1 MAAKSL
7 LISST
12 YFPPQVGGISAL
24 MRGAASALGP
34 EEVVCVTG
42 VKGAPRRI
50 PGSGVRVYRRPG
62 IFLGNKVTQSL
73 CVGAVLTELA
83 VRERPRLL
91 QVATVYDGLPA
102 LMISRITG
110 WPIVVWAHG
119 NEILSLR
126 NESYSRPR
134 QALLAAA
141 RVIANSRFTGR
152 LLVETG
158 VREDRI
164 RIFHPRCDAGTFTP
178 GDATAARAS
187 LGIAADDPVL
197 LSVGGPVERKGH
209 DIVLQALPTLLPEF
223 PTLQYLIV
231 GDGPHRPTLEE
242 MARRLGVAPRV
253 RFEGR
258 VPDERLPDYYRAASV
273 VALVSRHRQVENDV
287 EGFGIVFLEAAATGR
302 PSVGG
307 RSGGIEDAVVDGETG
322 LLVDPSSPGETAAAI
337 GRLLRDRDLA
347 ARMGEAGRRRVV
359 AGFTWEGGVGEL
371 RNILGEAVG
380 GRR

>member
-1 MAAKSL
+1 MPPKSL

-24 MRGAASALGP
+24 MQGAAGVLGP
-34 EEVVCVTG
+34 DAVACVTG
-42 VKGAPRRI
+42 VKRAPRRL

-62 IFLGNKVTQSL
+62 LFLGNRVTQSL
-73 CVGAVLTELA
+73 CVGAVLTEIA

-102 LMISRITG
+102 LMISRVTG

-119 NEILSLR
+119 NEILSLSA
-126 NESYSRPR
+126 ESYSRSR
-134 QALLAAA
+134 QALLGAA
-141 RVIANSRFTGR
+141 RVIANSRFTR
-152 LLVETG
+152 QLLLESG
-158 VREDRI
+158 VQEDRI
-164 RIFHPRCDAGTFTP
+164 QIFHPRCDATTFTP

-187 LGIAADDPVL
+187 LGITAEGPVI
-197 LSVGGPVERKGH
+197 LSVGGLVERKGH
-209 DIVLQALPTLLPEF
+209 DIVLQALPTLLQEF

-231 GDGPHRPTLEE
+231 GDGPHRPALEE
-242 MARRLGVAPRV
+242 MARRLGVAGRV

-258 VPDERLPDYYRAASV
+258 VPAERLPDYYRASDV
-273 VALVSRHRQVENDV
+273 VALVSRHRRMEHDV

-302 PSVGG
+302 PAVGG
-307 RSGGIEDAVVDGETG
+307 RSGGIEDAVVEGETG
-322 LLVDPSSPGETAAAI
+322 LLVDPESPEETAAAI

-347 ARMGEAGRRRVV
+347 GRMGEAGRRRVV
-359 AGFTWEGGVGEL
+359 AGFTWDRGVAEL
-371 RNILGEAVG
+371 RNIIEEAVG

>member
-34 EEVVCVTG
+34 DEVSCVTG
-42 VKGAPRRI
+42 VKAAPRRL
-50 PGSGVRVYRRPG
+50 PESGVRVYRRPG
-62 IFLGNKVTQSL
+62 IFLGNKVAQSL
-73 CVGAVLTELA
+73 CVGAVLAELA

-102 LMISRITG
+102 LMMSRVTG

-126 NESYSRPR
+126 DESYSRPG
-134 QALLAAA
+134 QALRTAA
-141 RVIANSRFTGR
+141 RVIANSRFTR
-152 LLVETG
+152 QLLLDAG
-158 VREDRI
+158 VREERI
-164 RIFHPRCDAGTFTP
+164 RIFHPRCDATTFTP
-178 GDATAARAS
+178 GDPAAARAS
-187 LGIAADDPVL
+187 LGIAAEGLVI
-197 LSVGGPVERKGH
+197 LSVGGLVERKGH
-209 DIVLQALPTLLPEF
+209 DMVLQALPALLGEF

-231 GDGPHRPTLEE
+231 GDGPHRPTLE
-242 MARRLGVAPRV
+242 ARAHRFGVMDRV

-258 VPDERLPDYYRAASV
+258 VPQEQLPDYYRASDV
-273 VALVSRHRQVENDV
+273 VALVSRHRDAEHDV

-302 PSVGG
+302 PSVAG
-307 RSGGIEDAVVDGETG
+307 RSGGIEDAVVEGETG
-322 LLVDPSSPGETAAAI
+322 FLVDPASVEDTAAAI

-347 ARMGEAGRRRVV
+347 MRMGEAGRRRVV
-359 AGFTWEGGVGEL
+359 AGFTWEGGVREL
-371 RNILGEAVG
+371 RDILGEAVG
-380 GRR
+380 GGR